1 MKKLLIIITTGLLF
15 GNSEL
20 KLKTI
25 LDEERI
31 DEIQKSDINDKT
43 KYFSVGFATHKSV
56 NLFQF
61 TKDYRISDNL
71 KYFIYTGVPN
81 FIGLGLTSQ
90 SNYNENGIIL
100 AISYGIDIT
109 GYGMGSLSTA
119 YQWRMDKNTS
129 FFSVGVSVWSFSL
142 GGPNPIVIPIP
153 VLSYDFRW

>member
-61 TKDYRISDNL
+61 TKDYRISD
-71 KYFIYTGVPN
+71 
-81 FIGLGLTSQ
+81 
-90 SNYNENGIIL
+90 
-100 AISYGIDIT
+100 
-109 GYGMGSLSTA
+109 
-119 YQWRMDKNTS
+119 
-129 FFSVGVSVWSFSL
+129 
-142 GGPNPIVIPIP
+142 
-153 VLSYDFRW
+153 